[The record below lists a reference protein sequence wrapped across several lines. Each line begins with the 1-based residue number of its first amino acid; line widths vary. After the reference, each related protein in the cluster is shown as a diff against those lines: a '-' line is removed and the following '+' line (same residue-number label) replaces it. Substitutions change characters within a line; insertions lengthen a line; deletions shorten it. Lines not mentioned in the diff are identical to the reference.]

1 MNMREIMALV
11 ESAGT
16 EVHWMVPRARSHSI
30 RDGEYVA
37 AWIDVARL
45 NASWSKDSCYVGP
58 NGADGIGRRYAA
70 FGEWLAEGNGP
81 VEMPEVA
88 LTVWGYVGFGNGR
101 HRFSW
106 MRDHGVTAL
115 PVLIPVEDAE
125 AFEER
130 FGTSQRQSILRR

>member
-16 EVHWMVPRARSHSI
+16 EVRWMIPRGRQHAIDS
-30 RDGEYVA
+30 GEAIVV
-37 AWIDVARL
+37 WVDVARL
-45 NASWSKDSCYVGP
+45 DASWAKDTCYVGP
-58 NGADGIGRRYAA
+58 GGQDGIGRRYAA

-81 VEMPEVA
+81 VEMSEVGIGG
-88 LTVWGYVGFGNGR
+88 WGNVAFGNGR

-115 PVLIPVEDAE
+115 PVVTYAEDAE
-125 AFEER
+125 VFAEKFATTER
-130 FGTSQRQSILRR
+130 KTIIPR